1 MRNRNALLVSN
12 TVLTVNDSSFL
23 KSGVHAIHYVA
34 DETSNYCWYLAR
46 CHLLKYLQQRLQKDM
61 ASNF

>member
-23 KSGVHAIHYVA
+23 KSGVHYVA
-34 DETSNYCWYLAR
+34 DETSNYCWYLAG

-61 ASNF
+61 ANNF